1 MNKAMNKKNQA
12 NTTPDEFAFPK
23 AWTLFGPVG
32 RADPEPMFAGMN
44 AIPNELIVAGK
55 PLAGQKAAFTDNRLD
70 LGALLGGQEVGKT
83 AYLLASVEA
92 EKATEIDLGAGADWW
107 MKWWVNGEV
116 VCDTLTTGNGNAP
129 PSPADYRFKARL
141 KAGKNLIAVKVD
153 SGSGGFVLA
162 AGGPREMAADAAR
175 VRALWRVIESRAEKM
190 KTRIASGEIPDGL
203 IYKPDQDL
211 AKVKER
217 FAAFWQGEIVDR
229 VCLAV
234 TAPNGAGL
242 PMSGGAAKN
251 DEQSH
256 TDPEF
261 QVRHWNAQFA
271 NTWYGGEALPMAW
284 APGQLL
290 YATYGGKASF
300 ASGTVWVDPTLTDG
314 QQWADYRFDPAN
326 PFIEHVVRI
335 TRALAEDAPGKYLVG
350 SSGIFGPTDAM
361 SMIRGMADFLMEIA
375 LPEYEAPLRHAHNE
389 CLAGFKHIVEAVY
402 RAAGGHDGW
411 FANMPCL
418 WAPGRINNWSADW
431 IYNIGPRQFEQW
443 VLPEM
448 QALSG
453 MLEYSLYHL
462 DGFNAVVHLP
472 RMLEIPEL
480 TGMQFTRGAGHT
492 LAEALPV
499 YKQIQQGGKVQ
510 WIDCA
515 PGEVEVVLRELDP
528 RGLIIITQTPD
539 IESAKSLLKNAE
551 TWSCRRHR
559 G

>member
-1 MNKAMNKKNQA
+1 MSKNMQD
-12 NTTPDEFAFPK
+12 NQTQGDFAFPQE
-23 AWTLFGPVG
+23 WTVFGPVG
-32 RADPEPMFAGMN
+32 KDDPEPDFGAMKD
-44 AIPNELIVAGK
+44 IPKELTIAGK
-55 PLAGQKAAFTDNRLD
+55 RLVGQNGMFEDNRLD
-70 LGALLGGQEVGKT
+70 LGALLDSKEVGKT
-83 AYLLASVEA
+83 AYLLATIEA
-92 EKATEIDLGAGADWW
+92 DKARELELGAGADWW

-116 VCDTLTTGNGNAP
+116 VCDTTPTGNGNWP
-129 PSPADYRFKARL
+129 PSPADHRFTARL
-141 KAGKNLIAVKVD
+141 GAGKNLVAVKVV
-153 SGSGGFVLA
+153 SGGSSIFVLA

-175 VRALWRVIESRAEKM
+175 VSALWRDIESRAEKM

-203 IYKPDQDL
+203 IYKADQDL

-217 FAAFWQGEIVDR
+217 FAAFWQGEIIDR

-234 TAPNGAGL
+234 TAPSGANVSL
-242 PMSGGAAKN
+242 LSGGAAEN
-251 DEQSH
+251 DEQAH

-261 QVRHWNAQFA
+261 QVRRWNATFA
-271 NTWYGGEALPMAW
+271 NTWYGGDALPMAW
-284 APGQLL
+284 VPGQLL

-335 TRALAEDAPGKYLVG
+335 TRALAADAPGKYLVA

-361 SMIRGMADFLMEIA
+361 SMIRGMADFLMEVA
-375 LPEYEAPLRHAHNE
+375 LPEYEAAIRHAYNE

-402 RAAGGHDGW
+402 REAGGSDGW
-411 FANMPCL
+411 FANMPFL
-418 WAPGRINNWSADW
+418 YAPGRINNWGADW

-448 QALSG
+448 QALSR

-480 TGMQFTRGAGHT
+480 TGMQFSHGAGHT
-492 LAEALPV
+492 LEEALPV

-515 PGEVEVVLRELDP
+515 PNEVELLLRELDP
-528 RGLIIITQTPD
+528 RGLLIQTSTPD
-539 IESAKSLLKNAE
+539 IESGKALLKKAE

>member
-1 MNKAMNKKNQA
+1 MTTKTKENKMQD

-32 RADPEPMFAGMN
+32 KDESEPEFAGMTT
-44 AIPNELIVAGK
+44 IPKELTITGK
-55 PLAGQKAAFTDNRLD
+55 KLAGQPTAFADHRLD

-116 VCDTLTTGNGNAP
+116 VCDTTPTNNGSSP
-129 PSPADYRFKARL
+129 PSLADHRFMARL
-141 KAGKNLIAVKVD
+141 KAGRNLFAVKVI

-175 VRALWRVIESRAEKM
+175 GRALWRVIESRAEKM

-217 FAAFWQGEIVDR
+217 FAAFWQGEIIDR

-234 TAPNGAGL
+234 TAPNGAGV
-242 PMSGGAAKN
+242 PIPGGAAKN

-261 QVRHWNAQFA
+261 QVRHWNTQFA
-271 NTWYGGEALPMAW
+271 NTWYGGDALPMAY
-284 APGQLL
+284 APGNLL
-290 YATYGGKASF
+290 YAAYGGKASF

-335 TRALAEDAPGKYLVG
+335 TRALAEDAPGKYLAT
-350 SSGIFGPTDAM
+350 SPGIFGPTDAM
-361 SMIRGMADFLMEIA
+361 SLIRGMADFLMEIA
-375 LPEYEAPLRHAHNE
+375 LPEYEAPLRHACRE
-389 CLAGFKHIVEAVY
+389 CTEGFKMITEAVD
-402 RAAGGHDGW
+402 RATGTSGGTVGCFH
-411 FANMPCL
+411 M
-418 WAPGRINNWSADW
+418 WAPGRISSWSADW
-431 IYNIGPRQFEQW
+431 IYNIGPRQFQQW

-448 QALSG
+448 QALSRL
-453 MLEYSLYHL
+453 LEYSFYHL

-480 TGMQFTRGAGHT
+480 TGMQFSMGAGHT

-515 PGEVEVVLRELDP
+515 PNEVELLLRELDP
-528 RGLIIITQTPD
+528 RGLLIQTSTPD
-539 IESAKSLLKNAE
+539 IESGKALLKKAE